1 MLWENGWQVFS
12 LVVPLSIKA
21 LCRGSFARQSSI
33 FCSVVL
39 SCSQDSLSVFQTP
52 RIIKSAGEMGWL
64 FLLCLFPSLKYQ
76 HPNSSL
82 SFPAPR
88 SAIQCGTKASDERF
102 QTAATTIKALKEV
115 NTESVRLCHIL
126 PVTTKRTLCPQM
138 KTEER
143 CPSGL

>member
-1 MLWENGWQVFS
+1 MLWENVWQVFS

-64 FLLCLFPSLKYQ
+64 FLLCLFPSLSTSIPIHLSASQ
-76 HPNSSL
+76 HPGV
-82 SFPAPR
+82 
-88 SAIQCGTKASDERF
+88 QY
-102 QTAATTIKALKEV
+102 
-115 NTESVRLCHIL
+115 SVEQ
-126 PVTTKRTLCPQM
+126 KPQM
-138 KTEER
+138 RDFKQQQQQ
-143 CPSGL
+143 